1 MLKEIIDV
9 QGINATLTDHNGMTA
24 LHWAVAVNAM
34 PVAIR
39 LLRRFPQLME
49 KCTHKGET
57 ILHIMCRE
65 GHDNL
70 LHVIMCTF
78 PTAYL
83 LVNHRDCEERTAK
96 ELAEQLQNQECL
108 QFLQTNQQPT
118 VWLQGFLQQR
128 CIDRYTHTHTSTRA
142 YIQTHPHRH
151 THTHPLTQACN
162 CRGVQ
167 LEQVAELQETQK
179 PDVKIKGDTQEEKQ
193 EAARKWRREY
203 MRQLRRLNRLEEAA
217 LEHRVGWESTGFG
230 ILSFVFARASKSP
243 QIRSLFAKF

>member
-1 MLKEIIDV
+1 M

-128 CIDRYTHTHTSTRA
+128 CIDRYTHTHTSTRE

-151 THTHPLTQACN
+151 THTSTHTS
-162 CRGVQ
+162 VQ
-167 LEQVAELQETQK
+167 LSRCTVGASCGATRDPKARRQNQRGHAGRET
-179 PDVKIKGDTQEEKQ
+179 GSSEEVEARIH
-193 EAARKWRREY
+193 EAA
-203 MRQLRRLNRLEEAA
+203 
-217 LEHRVGWESTGFG
+217 STAQ
-230 ILSFVFARASKSP
+230 SA
-243 QIRSLFAKF
+243 

>member
-1 MLKEIIDV
+1 M

-128 CIDRYTHTHTSTRA
+128 CIDRYTHTHT
-142 YIQTHPHRH
+142 HPHAH
-151 THTHPLTQACN
+151 TSKHIHTDTHTHIHSHKRAI
-162 CRGVQ
+162 
-167 LEQVAELQETQK
+167 VAVYSWSK
-179 PDVKIKGDTQEEKQ
+179 
-193 EAARKWRREY
+193 
-203 MRQLRRLNRLEEAA
+203 LRSYKRPK
-217 LEHRVGWESTGFG
+217 SPT
-230 ILSFVFARASKSP
+230 SKSKGTRRKRNRK
-243 QIRSLFAKF
+243 QRGSGGANT